1 MFINIYHHD
10 NKITKATQVYF
21 TLNVELFE
29 ELVDATSYVSGGNEQ
44 APYIPYYYF

>member
-1 MFINIYHHD
+1 MFITIYHRD
-10 NKITKATQVYF
+10 NKIISAPQAYF
-21 TLNVELFE
+21 ALNVELFE